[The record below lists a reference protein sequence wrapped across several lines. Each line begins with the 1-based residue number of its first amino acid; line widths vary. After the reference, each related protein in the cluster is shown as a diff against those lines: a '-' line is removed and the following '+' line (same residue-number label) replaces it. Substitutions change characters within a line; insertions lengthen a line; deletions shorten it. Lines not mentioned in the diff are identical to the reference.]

1 MDAILQSRG
10 YPTTKYD
17 ALQTS
22 YYNSPTAY
30 QQVCY
35 DTYLLKLVKQH
46 PTEPDERRRSLH
58 DLTQLFLA
66 GISSNP
72 CNAHGESLLHT
83 VCRLGHHGRPPPSA
97 DSWPHTGTAPPKS
110 WSYELLQMMISVGK
124 VDVSNC
130 VDDYGRTPLHDACWC
145 HSICYDT
152 IALLLQQDPTLILL
166 QDCRGAT
173 PLSYIPPQHHTT
185 FIEFIASHKDEFFPD
200 IRRSGPQQRLPPLFP
215 SQLVQEPPRSRPVPD
230 PTNALTPDVASMV
243 VSGRIAP
250 QELSILLLQDGGDD
264 DDDDDDESESSYDDE
279 EDEDDDEWMADE
291 GDDSSTILS
300 TEDDNMLSP
309 RNIDTRD
316 MASDDDKG
324 SDNDDESYSDLDEML
339 KRLKSLS
346 ATVLENDLENDGEAV
361 LGIGRPQYGYDMM
374 VANNH
379 PSEKKESQN
388 ISYDSKVDLDN
399 EIYVESRMN
408 DYVKPMSS
416 IPVPK
421 TIHCS
426 TVHDT
431 RRSSVVAAATT
442 SLNRPDRSGPT
453 GIILENHPIRDTTIE
468 LLEFSV

>member
-1 MDAILQSRG
+1 M
-10 YPTTKYD
+10 KYN

-22 YYNSPTAY
+22 YYNSPTTY

-35 DTYLLKLVKQH
+35 DTYLLKLAKQH
-46 PTEPDERRRSLH
+46 PAEPDERRRSLQ

-72 CNAHGESLLHT
+72 CNTHGESLLHT
-83 VCRLGHHGRPPPSA
+83 VCRLGHHGPSA
-97 DSWPHTGTAPPKS
+97 DTWPRGTGTAVPPES

-185 FIEFIASHKDEFFPD
+185 FIEFIAGRKDEFFPD
-200 IRRSGPQQRLPPLFP
+200 IRRSGPQQRPSPLFP
-215 SQLVQEPPRSRPVPD
+215 SQLVQEPPHSRPVPD
-230 PTNALTPDVASMV
+230 PTNALTPDVARMV
-243 VSGRIAP
+243 VSGRITP
-250 QELSILLLQDGGDD
+250 QELSILLLQDGDDD
-264 DDDDDDESESSYDDE
+264 DDDDDDESESSYDDD
-279 EDEDDDEWMADE
+279 EDEDDDELLADE

-309 RNIDTRD
+309 RNMDARD
-316 MASDDDKG
+316 MALHISAISDDDEG
-324 SDNDDESYSDLDEML
+324 SDDDDESYSDLDEML
-339 KRLKSLS
+339 KRLKSPT
-346 ATVLENDLENDGEAV
+346 ATALENDSEAV

-379 PSEKKESQN
+379 PSEKKECHN
-388 ISYDSKVDLDN
+388 INNDSSVDLDN

-416 IPVPK
+416 IAIPK
-421 TIHCS
+421 TIQCS
-426 TVHDT
+426 TIDDT
-431 RRSSVVAAATT
+431 RESSVVTAAAT

-453 GIILENHPIRDTTIE
+453 GIILENRPIKDTTIE

>member
-1 MDAILQSRG
+1 M
-10 YPTTKYD
+10 KYN

-22 YYNSPTAY
+22 YYNSPTTY

-35 DTYLLKLVKQH
+35 DTYLLKLVKRH
-46 PTEPDERRRSLH
+46 PTEPDERRRSLQ

-83 VCRLGHHGRPPPSA
+83 VCRLGHHGRSA
-97 DSWPHTGTAPPKS
+97 DSWPRGTGTAVPPES

-185 FIEFIASHKDEFFPD
+185 FIEFIASRKDEFFPD
-200 IRRSGPQQRLPPLFP
+200 IRRSGPQQRLSPLFP
-215 SQLVQEPPRSRPVPD
+215 SHLVQEPPHSRPVPD
-230 PTNALTPDVASMV
+230 PTNALTPDVARMV
-243 VSGRIAP
+243 VSGRITP
-250 QELSILLLQDGGDD
+250 QELSILLLQDGDD
-264 DDDDDDESESSYDDE
+264 DDDDDDESESSYDDD
-279 EDEDDDEWMADE
+279 EDEDDDELLADE

-309 RNIDTRD
+309 RNMDARD
-316 MASDDDKG
+316 MALHISAISDDDEG
-324 SDNDDESYSDLDEML
+324 SDDDDESYSDLDEML
-339 KRLKSLS
+339 KRLKSPT
-346 ATVLENDLENDGEAV
+346 ATALENDGEAV

-374 VANNH
+374 VAINH
-379 PSEKKESQN
+379 PSEKKESHN
-388 ISYDSKVDLDN
+388 INNDSNVDLDN

-416 IPVPK
+416 IAIPK
-421 TIHCS
+421 TIQCS
-426 TVHDT
+426 TIDDT
-431 RRSSVVAAATT
+431 RESSVVTAATT
-442 SLNRPDRSGPT
+442 SLNCPDRSGPT
-453 GIILENHPIRDTTIE
+453 GIILENRPIKDTTIE